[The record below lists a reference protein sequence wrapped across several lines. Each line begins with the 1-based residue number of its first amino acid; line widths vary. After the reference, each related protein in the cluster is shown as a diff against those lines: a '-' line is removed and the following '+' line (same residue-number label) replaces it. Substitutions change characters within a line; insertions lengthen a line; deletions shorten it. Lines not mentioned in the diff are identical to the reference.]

1 MAEQMSDVRGLLS
14 RVRICSCISFESC
27 VGISPRRLECSVST
41 VSLVGGVRN
50 EMKGKFSLS

>member
-14 RVRICSCISFESC
+14 RVRICSCISFVSC

-50 EMKGKFSLS
+50 EMK